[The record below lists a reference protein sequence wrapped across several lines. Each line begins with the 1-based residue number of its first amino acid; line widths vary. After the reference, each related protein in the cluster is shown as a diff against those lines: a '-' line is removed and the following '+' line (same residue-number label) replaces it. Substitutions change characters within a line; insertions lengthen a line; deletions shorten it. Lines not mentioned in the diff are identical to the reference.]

1 MISIEMRNI
10 IHILLLILVALL
22 PNVAIAQ
29 PGFHRIHYSVEDGL
43 PQQVVDI
50 IQDKK
55 GQIWIATWNGL
66 CRFDGYQF
74 VNYLSDPFSDYY
86 IRNNRI
92 DRIRE
97 DNYGYIWALSYD
109 GVAHRFDPK
118 IEIFTGIPTTP
129 EFEQFSFIV
138 TQIIPMPSGK
148 VWLISEKSGC
158 ICVVDSTLKKELYH
172 IENKRLKS
180 EKVRVVH
187 EDQQQRT
194 WLLTDNGVAMI
205 APGNTEP
212 VIFFSEDYRSP
223 DFWQS
228 FHSVLEL
235 DNEIWFGSNNGR
247 IWKYNKEDGQFSLFD
262 LPTSSNIFQMKKV
275 GEFIVIASS
284 GNGIFI
290 FDSSTGKIEGWKDS
304 GSAPMSNRIASI
316 AADHLENV
324 WIATDQT
331 GVFKLNVRTRKIK
344 YFESIL
350 QDINEYNHPTMFII
364 EDSAKRI
371 WVHPKGGGFACY
383 DPGKDDLIP
392 LHHHFS
398 SAGDYSGILRM
409 VCCDRQGNLWLAS
422 RLHGMDKII
431 FDNNSFKITK
441 LDNEDVKMN
450 NEVRAIFEDKTGN
463 LWVST
468 RDGSVR
474 VFDAKRNFLGFL
486 CHDGTIGNG
495 KMIKGIVYCIH
506 QDNDGNMWLGTRGEG
521 IYRLQPRKTYQYH
534 INNFKN
540 HPDSIYS
547 LSNNNIYAILQD
559 SRGNI
564 WAGTYGGGINLLKH
578 NGNNN
583 IQFIN
588 HRNHLTNYPIDAAS
602 RVRCINEDS
611 FGKICVGTTVG
622 LIMFDSDFAAPE
634 NIEYHYYSHKSND
647 DESLTNN
654 DIQDICI
661 TADGNMYL
669 ATFGGGI
676 NRVETRNEQDYPLK
690 FKAYTRKNGLPSNV
704 TLSMIEAAGG
714 TLWVSM
720 ENNLSQFDPDKGIF
734 ETFAEIGRLV
744 GNNLFSEG
752 AKTRLR
758 SDEILF
764 GFSKGILSFSPQQI
778 ANSSYIPPLIF
789 TNFRLFN
796 KDVEIGEDTP
806 LTKQI
811 DNIDKLILTHHQNFF
826 SIEYAALDFRD
837 PGNILYAY
845 KLEGFDEDWV
855 YMQKQRIANYTN
867 LPKGNYVFCVKST
880 NSDGVWVDNQRRL
893 HIIVLPSFWETHWA
907 YMLYVIIFAL
917 LLMGGVY
924 ILSTIYR
931 LKHKV
936 ELETQLS
943 EMKIRFFTDISHEIR
958 TPLTMIT
965 APVDYLVH
973 DKNTPPEIRKQLGF
987 VARNT
992 QRMLH
997 MVNQVLDLR
1006 KFQHLKLRVEE
1017 IKIADF
1023 TGNIC
1028 KSFDEI
1034 AEKQRIS
1041 FQFIDQSENSTVWAD
1056 RDCLEKMIFNLLS
1069 NAFKYTPAGK
1079 NITLRIVGSNE
1090 SVNLLV
1096 EDEGKGIAKDKVEQI
1111 FTRFAAFNDDKGKP
1125 STGIGLNMVKD
1136 LADKHHATVSVE
1148 SVPNEGSRFTVTFR
1162 KGYAHFGKNVNLIV
1176 PERLEHVEAASEDT
1190 VSETHETAGSH
1201 KRSSILIVEDD
1212 EQLRLFLKTIL
1223 EHEYRIFEATDG
1235 EAGYKKAMETIPDF
1249 IVSDVMMPHMD
1260 GLQMLQQLKT
1270 SINTSHIPVVLLTAK
1285 AAIENMLEGL
1295 EYGADDYITK
1305 PFSVPYFRARIQN
1318 LLKQREQLQQL
1329 YCSNLFA
1336 KQNTFAPQQPCISSH
1351 DDDFMHKVMQE
1362 IEHNMD
1368 NDGYSVDTMAATIGV
1383 SRTILLRKI
1392 KGLTGLTPVEFIRD
1406 IKLQRAAQL
1415 LSTRQ
1420 LSVKEVIYMV
1430 GMTDAKYFREC
1441 FRKKYGKTPR
1451 EFLDATIS

>member
-1 MISIEMRNI
+1 MRKI
-10 IHILLLILVALL
+10 IVILFFILDILL
-22 PNVAIAQ
+22 PDVAIGQ

-66 CRFDGYQF
+66 CRFDGYRF
-74 VNYLSDPFSDYY
+74 VNYLSDPFSSYY

-97 DNYGYIWALSYD
+97 DKYGHIWALSYD
-109 GVAHRFDPK
+109 GVAHCFDPQT
-118 IEIFTGIPTTP
+118 ENFTGIPDIP

-138 TQIIPMPSGK
+138 TQIVPMPSGK

-180 EKVRVVH
+180 EKVRVAY
-187 EDQQQRT
+187 EDHQQRT

-205 APGNTEP
+205 APGHTEP
-212 VIFFSEDYRSP
+212 VIFFSEDYQAPREL
-223 DFWQS
+223 WQS

-247 IWKYNKEDGQFSLFD
+247 IWKYNKEDGQFSLFK
-262 LPTSSNIFQMKKV
+262 LPSSSNIFQMKKV
-275 GEFIVIASS
+275 GKFIVIASS
-284 GNGIFI
+284 ENGIFI
-290 FDSSTGKIEGWKDS
+290 FDSSTGKTDGYHAS
-304 GSAPMSNRIASI
+304 GSALMSNRISSI
-316 AADHLENV
+316 AVDRLENV
-324 WIATDQT
+324 WIATEQA
-331 GVFKLNVRTRKIK
+331 GVYKLNMRTRKIK
-344 YFESIL
+344 YFESSV
-350 QDINEYNHPTMFII
+350 QYPNEYYHPVMFII
-364 EDSAKRI
+364 EDSAKRV
-371 WVHPKGGGFACY
+371 WVHPKGGGFSCY

-392 LHHHFS
+392 LHDHYAS
-398 SAGDYSGILRM
+398 VGDYSGILRM
-409 VCCDRQGNLWLAS
+409 ACCDRQGNLWLAS

-431 FDNNSFKITK
+431 FNNNSFKITK
-441 LDNEDVKMN
+441 LNSEDVKMN
-450 NEVRAIFEDKTGN
+450 NDVRAIFEDKSGN

-468 RDGSVR
+468 KDGSVR
-474 VFDAKRNFLGFL
+474 VFDAKRNFSGFL
-486 CHDGTIGNG
+486 CHNGTIGNG
-495 KMIKGIVYCIH
+495 KLIKGIVYCIH
-506 QDNDGNMWLGTRGEG
+506 QDNDGNIWLGTRGDG
-521 IYRLQPRKTYQYH
+521 IYRLQPWKTYQYQ
-534 INNFKN
+534 ITNYRN

-559 SRGNI
+559 KRGNI
-564 WAGTYGGGINLLKH
+564 WAGTYGGGINLLKN

-588 HRNHLTNYPIDAAS
+588 HRNHLTNYPIDVAS

-622 LIMFDSDFAAPE
+622 LIMFDSDFSAPE

-661 TADGNMYL
+661 TANGNMYL

-676 NRVETRNEQDYPLK
+676 NRVETRNEQSYPLK
-690 FKAYTRKNGLPSNV
+690 FKTYTRKNGLPSNV
-704 TLSMIEAAGG
+704 TLSIVEADDEM
-714 TLWVSM
+714 LWISM
-720 ENNLSQFDPDKGIF
+720 ENNLSRFDPAGEIF
-734 ETFAEIGRLV
+734 ETFGEIGRLI
-744 GNNLFSEG
+744 GNNIFSEG
-752 AKTRLR
+752 ASTRLR
-758 SDEILF
+758 SNEILF

-778 ANSSYIPPLIF
+778 ANSLFVPPLIL
-789 TNFRLFN
+789 TNFKLFN
-796 KDVEIGEDTP
+796 RDVEIEEHSP
-806 LTKQI
+806 LYKQI
-811 DNIDKLILTHHQNFF
+811 DDIDKLTLTHRQNFF

-837 PGNILYAY
+837 PENISYAY
-845 KLEGFDEDWV
+845 KLEGFDNEWV
-855 YMQKQRIANYTN
+855 YAQKQRIANYTN
-867 LPKGNYVFCVKST
+867 LPKGQYVFYVKST
-880 NSDGVWVDNQRRL
+880 NSDGVWVDNQRKL

-907 YMLYVIIFAL
+907 YMIYILTFSML
-917 LLMGGVY
+917 LVGGVL
-924 ILSTIYR
+924 ILSIIYR

-1017 IKIADF
+1017 IKIAEF

-1034 AEKQRIS
+1034 AEKQRIN
-1041 FQFIDQSENSTVWAD
+1041 FQIIDQSDNATVWAD
-1056 RDCLEKMIFNLLS
+1056 RDCLEKIIFNLLS

-1079 NITLRIVGSNE
+1079 NITIRVANGNE
-1090 SVNLLV
+1090 SMILSV
-1096 EDEGKGIAKDKVEQI
+1096 EDEGTGIAKDKIEQI
-1111 FTRFAAFNDDKGKP
+1111 FTRFATFNDDKSKP

-1136 LADKHHATVSVE
+1136 LADKHHATLSVE
-1148 SVPNEGSRFTVTFR
+1148 SVPGEGSRFTVSFR
-1162 KGYAHFGKNVNLIV
+1162 NGYAHFGKNVNLIAS
-1176 PERLEHVEAASEDT
+1176 ERLEHPEDIIEDT
-1190 VSETHETAGSH
+1190 APEIMDTSGSH

-1223 EHEYRIFEATDG
+1223 KNEYSIFEAADG
-1235 EAGYKKAMETIPDF
+1235 EAGYKKAVETIPDF
-1249 IVSDVMMPHMD
+1249 IISDVMMPRMN

-1270 SINTSHIPVVLLTAK
+1270 SIITSHIPVVMLTAK
-1285 AAIENMLEGL
+1285 TAIEHMLEGL

-1336 KQNTFAPQQPCISSH
+1336 KQNSFTPQQPSISSH
-1351 DDDFMHKVMQE
+1351 DENFMHKVMQE

-1368 NDGYSVDTMAATIGV
+1368 NSDYSVDTMAVTIGV
-1383 SRTILLRKI
+1383 SRTILLKKI

-1430 GMTDAKYFREC
+1430 GMTDVKYFREC

-1451 EFLDATIS
+1451 EFHDTTIS